1 MPLLSSGNG
10 RAAASLNQGIL
21 AEGLSSGV
29 LLSCLSHCAGG
40 QTPAAPRRPRAGEEE
55 SKQRTHSP
63 SIFSAPSQETHPP
76 AVLYKAVRF
85 SGQELLHRPQ
95 AALADDLSTPNIAHA
110 SLRVSPPPSGAP
122 CTQHPP
128 QPGPGQG
135 FFTLV
140 LPQASVQAG
149 TSLTGA
155 ICSSAWL
162 GHTCH
167 GPGLPSGAA
176 LSRLPS
182 LGAAAPAKGFLCCGF
197 RGAVRALSTTA
208 SAKGEPPAACLSFY
222 FTSFKPGLA
231 GKQEFHLEEKK
242 TLRFGNWFSSSF
254 QRESEPLMTTS
265 QKGSRWHRSPQL
277 LVAVA
282 VAVHAAVGYE
292 PCGRSCVSGRC
303 RTWGR
308 SRTVPGLSPERFRC
322 GPHQS
327 SQLKCCPTR

>member
-242 TLRFGNWFSSSF
+242 NPEVWKLVFIIISK
-254 QRESEPLMTTS
+254 RERTVDDYKPEREPLA
-265 QKGSRWHRSPQL
+265 P
-277 LVAVA
+277 
-282 VAVHAAVGYE
+282 
-292 PCGRSCVSGRC
+292 
-303 RTWGR
+303 
-308 SRTVPGLSPERFRC
+308 LSPAARGHGR
-322 GPHQS
+322 GRARRRGVRALRPVLRLRQM
-327 SQLKCCPTR
+327 